1 LVTLAIGF
9 SNEVEDWQAEEDQ
22 GGAQERT
29 PDVAGVAPDENGSS
43 RDDEYGGKERISPD
57 AVGAGEL
64 GVAAAIDEDGSG
76 GEHVEQPFG
85 ENGKLKVLLEL
96 TEKKQKNG

>member
-1 LVTLAIGF
+1 MVTLAIGF

-29 PDVAGVAPDENGSS
+29 PDVAGVAPDENRRS
-43 RDDEYGGKERISPD
+43 RDDEDSGKQWISPD

-64 GVAAAIDEDGSG
+64 GMAASIDEDGGG

-96 TEKKQKNG
+96 TEKKQENG